1 MRLTELPG
9 RVTAL
14 AAHLVARA
22 PQSLVRA
29 VRSFDD
35 QRGAEAA
42 AAMAYYAFL
51 SLFPLLVFL
60 VAAGSLL
67 LEREDVYNQL
77 RILLRDIFPLPST
90 LLASNLDQ
98 ILRLSAPAGLVALA
112 ALLWAGVGFFSA
124 LSYNLTRAWPEA
136 RLRNVLA
143 HRVMGIK
150 IALVLLVLFIVS
162 VVLSVGTSLLPR
174 VPLIIP
180 TIDQLINTR
189 QWFWL
194 SSFVPWFVS
203 FILFVALY
211 KWVPNT
217 RVRWRAALTGALIA
231 SVAWQLVT
239 EAFSWYLGSGLANYE
254 VIYGSLGGVVAVL
267 FWVYLSNMIAIFC
280 AHLTAAIDQTSA
292 PKRATGPMTG
302 AEAPT
307 TNRTPNRS

>member
-1 MRLTELPG
+1 MSLRDLPG
-9 RVTAL
+9 KLMAFAGRV
-14 AAHLVARA
+14 VSRA

-77 RILLRDIFPLPST
+77 RILLRDIFPLPSQ

-98 ILRLSAPAGLVALA
+98 ILRLSAPVGLVALV
-112 ALLWAGVGFFSA
+112 ALLWSGIGFFSA
-124 LSYNLTRAWPEA
+124 LSYNLTRAWPDA
-136 RLRNVLA
+136 RLRNLLG

-150 IALVLLVLFIVS
+150 IALVLLVLFIIS
-162 VVLSVGTSLLPR
+162 VVLSIGTSLLPR
-174 VPLIIP
+174 VPRIIP
-180 TIDQLINTR
+180 ALDQLITTN

-194 SSFVPWFVS
+194 SSFVPWFAS
-203 FILFVALY
+203 FVLFLALY

-217 RVRWRAALTGALIA
+217 RVRWRAALMGALIG
-231 SVAWQLVT
+231 SVAWQLLT
-239 EAFSWYLGSGLANYE
+239 EAFSWYLASGMANYE

-292 PKRATGPMTG
+292 PKAAVAFGPRRR
-302 AEAPT
+302 EE
-307 TNRTPNRS
+307 

>member
-1 MRLTELPG
+1 MRLAELPAKTTAFAG
-9 RVTAL
+9 HLIARV
-14 AAHLVARA
+14 
-22 PQSLVRA
+22 PQSLRRA

-42 AAMAYYAFL
+42 AALAYYAFL

-77 RILLRDIFPLPST
+77 RILLSDIFPLPST

-98 ILRLSAPAGLVALA
+98 ILRLSAPVGVIALIT
-112 ALLWAGVGFFSA
+112 LLWSGVGFFSA
-124 LSYNLTRAWPEA
+124 LSFNLTRAWPDA
-136 RLRNVLA
+136 RLRNVLG
-143 HRVMGIK
+143 HRVTGLKM
-150 IALVLLVLFIVS
+150 ALILLLLFIVS

-174 VPLIIP
+174 VPLILP
-180 TIDQLINTR
+180 TVDSLIR
-189 QWFWL
+189 SQQWPWL
-194 SSFVPWFVS
+194 SNLVPWFAS
-203 FILFVALY
+203 FILFLALY

-217 RVRWRAALTGALIA
+217 RVRWRAALIGALVA
-231 SVAWQLVT
+231 SIAWQIVT
-239 EAFSWYLGSGLANYE
+239 EGFSWYLASGLANYE

-292 PKRATGPMTG
+292 RVT
-302 AEAPT
+302 
-307 TNRTPNRS
+307 